1 MSSSPDTT
9 LAVPV
14 KFCSSCRTSRP
25 VEAFCGAIRLLYM
38 SSITTGLATNLYRAQ
53 ARRRA
58 NGAGARSASPGKR
71 SKSRLRTSRSPP
83 FRPALS
89 FLCSDFLCSGFF
101 VRLSLGYLHSF
112 TLCLCASLLFPLLP
126 RCFFLACLALRRYHG
141 TMLQTENAALRQKLS
156 TATTLVQ
163 SQARVALY
171 PLCCALGSSLPLS
184 LCNVSESTRNLVQLT
199 CLHNNLTGDTTA
211 AIRGAVP

>member
-25 VEAFCGAIRLLYM
+25 VETFCGAIRLLYM
-38 SSITTGLATNLYRAQ
+38 SSITTGLATNLNRAQ

-101 VRLSLGYLHSF
+101 ARLSLGYLHSISF
-112 TLCLCASLLFPLLP
+112 HSVYVPRCYFLCCLAVSSSAASLCVDITEQCCRP
-126 RCFFLACLALRRYHG
+126 RTQRFAKNSQLR
-141 TMLQTENAALRQKLS
+141 
-156 TATTLVQ
+156 
-163 SQARVALY
+163 
-171 PLCCALGSSLPLS
+171 PLS
-184 LCNVSESTRNLVQLT
+184 CRAKL
-199 CLHNNLTGDTTA
+199 G
-211 AIRGAVP
+211 